1 MKKISILF
9 LIFILFFTVIAFN
22 SPIISYA
29 DSLNDTIEKELEGL
43 NLSELEDFF
52 NSIEGNNQHDF
63 YSILND
69 FIDGTYQVD
78 YNGFLSLIKELLV
91 GNFTK
96 IFKTLSSIIIVAII
110 YSLCENLKSRVMS
123 ENVKKVIRL
132 TAVLSILLILSSEII
147 SLFQNVKIVINNMS
161 KLNEIMSPIMLG
173 LIVAS
178 GGKITASI
186 YSPTVVFIS
195 SGFISIVNN
204 ILLPLIILTTS
215 FGVFNCFSDNIKVK
229 NFSEFFAS
237 TFKWVIGISVTVSGL
252 FITVQGLNSAVIDGV
267 SIKAAKYAISNSV
280 PLIGGFLKDGF
291 DIVTSGTIIIKNV
304 IGVTGV
310 IALFYLLL
318 SPVLTLIS
326 YSMCFK
332 LISAVI
338 EPFSNVNFSS
348 ICNVFSKAV
357 TYLIVCIL
365 IVALMFFINILILMI
380 SSSAFL

>member
-1 MKKISILF
+1 MKKILVFLSILILF
-9 LIFILFFTVIAFN
+9 LTAISIGKPTV
-22 SPIISYA
+22 SYA
-29 DSLNDTIEKELEGL
+29 DSLNETIEKELEGL
-43 NLSELEDFF
+43 NLSDLEDFF
-52 NSIEGNNQHDF
+52 NSIESSNKHDF
-63 YSILND
+63 YSILNG

-78 YNGFLSLIKELLV
+78 YSGVLSLIKELFI
-91 GNFTK
+91 GNFSK
-96 IFKTLSSIIIVAII
+96 ILKTLFSIIIIAII
-110 YSLCENLKSRVMS
+110 YSICENLKSRVMS

-132 TAVLSILLILSSEII
+132 TAVLSILLIISGEII
-147 SLFQNVKIVINNMS
+147 SLYENVKIVINNMS

-195 SGFISIVNN
+195 SGLIAIVNN
-204 ILLPLIILTTS
+204 ILLPLIILTSS

-237 TFKWVIGISVTVSGL
+237 TFKWVIGISVTISGL

-267 SIKAAKYAISNSV
+267 SIKAVKYAISNSV

-304 IGVTGV
+304 IGITGV

-318 SPVLTLIS
+318 SPVVTLIS
-326 YSMCFK
+326 YSLCFK

-338 EPFSNVNFSS
+338 EPFSSVNFST
-348 ICNVFSKAV
+348 ICNVFSKAI
-357 TYLIVCIL
+357 TYLIVCVL